1 MIVSYGV
8 LQLFRTDFITA
19 MKLPDME
26 PLGVEEY
33 SVITDAWKPDWEK
46 GVQVPVDEDAIKEPS
61 CWCVIYSISVIVFTV
76 MCLPIA
82 MFVAKPFDWKLGLK
96 SRIKIF
102 GCKIINNII

>member
-1 MIVSYGV
+1 MIVNYGV
-8 LQLFRTDFITA
+8 LKLFRTDFITA

-61 CWCVIYSISVIVFTV
+61 CWYVVCSVSVIVATV
-76 MCLPIA
+76 TCLPNT
-82 MFVAKPFDWKLGLK
+82 MFVANLLIRNLG
-96 SRIKIF
+96 
-102 GCKIINNII
+102 